1 MTDLFASCRDIA
13 SCPWTKQ
20 SHPRKYSNGKLL
32 TSTLV
37 NDRTLRS
44 TADFTSALSNN
55 NKVTEPSKVHPISHQ
70 HSAMLIN
77 FKISDLLKFL
87 VTFLFSY
94 LCSRLEN
101 HMKTSMGRFFF
112 EKLLVEVSFH
122 FPLQLC
128 KNMREYRFP
137 KKLIQS

>member
-1 MTDLFASCRDIA
+1 MTDLSASCRDIA

-55 NKVTEPSKVHPISHQ
+55 NKVTEPSKLHPISHQ

-94 LCSRLEN
+94 LCSRLKTIWKPYEN
-101 HMKTSMGRFFF
+101 IHGEILFWKITGRSFFPF
-112 EKLLVEVSFH
+112 SPATL
-122 FPLQLC
+122 
-128 KNMREYRFP
+128 
-137 KKLIQS
+137 